1 MSNSVIK
8 SFQSYEF
15 ILLTRQ
21 NLNTNINIRDNLI
34 YLKYKYLIAQDK
46 MLTQGYN

>member
-1 MSNSVIK
+1 MSNSIIK

-21 NLNTNINIRDNLI
+21 NLNTNINIRDNSNLLEI
-34 YLKYKYLIAQDK
+34 QIFNSTRQDVDTR
-46 MLTQGYN
+46 L